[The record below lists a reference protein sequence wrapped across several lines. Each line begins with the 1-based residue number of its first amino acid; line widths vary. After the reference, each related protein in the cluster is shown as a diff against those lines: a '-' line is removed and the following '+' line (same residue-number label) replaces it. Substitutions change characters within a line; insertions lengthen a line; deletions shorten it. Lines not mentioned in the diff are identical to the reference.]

1 MAKTKTANGSKFG
14 LGRVFRIYHPGPIAV
29 AAVAAS
35 FLLLA
40 PEAALA
46 AVVVGS
52 QVHNP
57 DTNALETVV
66 KDLGS
71 GWALTSVTVG
81 SVTEYNAI
89 LVDPPALNS
98 TYVSA
103 GVTYKVDSY
112 ILNSTTNLI
121 TGINVTNQ
129 TDSSHPT
136 SVVDA
141 FKPNIFDN
149 SGAAGAAGNGGSSS
163 NSDGAVYVN
172 RQVGTQGAGGSNGYG
187 VHIDLGILGSVTI
200 GYDGSNGSPGGN
212 GPTVDITLVGG
223 VNGPYGNNADNT
235 PAVTVASIGGNG
247 GNGGDAYGALGPY
260 DGGAAGAGGTVT
272 LHNSVDLTTGGNNS
286 PGIFALSKGGKGGN
300 GGDGYIL
307 SPSGS
312 GGPATTGG
320 TVTVINSGHIV
331 TIGQKSPGILAQS
344 IGGAGGGSG
353 DSFGIVGLPGSAT
366 SGGNGG
372 MVTVTNSG
380 VIETSQ
386 KESHGIWAQSLGG
399 SGGNAGD
406 AGGIVAL
413 GGKLGGGGGT
423 GSTVTV
429 NNNAGG
435 DITTH
440 GIGAYG
446 IFAQSIGG
454 GGGAA
459 GDVGGLV
466 AIGGTGAAGG
476 DGGTVIVNNAAGT
489 TIITYGGT
497 NPDAHDV
504 GADAIVAQ
512 SIGGGGGSG
521 SSGGGLVAIGGD
533 GSAGGIGG
541 SVTVNND
548 GTLITI
554 GPKARG
560 IFAQSIGGGG
570 GNGGDSGGLV
580 AIGGAGSATSN
591 GGTVTVNNT
600 GRITTVGT
608 AIQAESIGGG
618 GGDGGSS
625 GGLFSIGGS
634 GGGGGDGLKVI
645 VNSSG
650 PLTTSGDNSVGIL
663 AQSLGGGGGNGGGS
677 YTAGAPI
684 SIAIGGDGDK
694 GGKGGSVEVNHVAT
708 PGDLTSLVASDIST
722 GTRTTNGQG
731 QTVVTGAKA
740 YGVFAQSVGG
750 GGGRGGLAVSVANG
764 TSGAGASFAIG
775 GKGGP
780 GGDAKDVT
788 VNYKGD
794 ITTQGDSAYGIF
806 AQSVGGGGGDG
817 GGAVAV
823 SGGGAFSFG
832 LAMGGAAGVGGIG
845 DIVNVNTTGGKIET
859 YGLQAFGIFAQSV
872 GGGGGNGGFA
882 GGGTIGAVALT
893 VTLGGKGAEGGLAKA
908 VTVNNASTI
917 ITHADGSIGI
927 NAQSLGGGG
936 GNGGF
941 SIAGALAVGAISAA
955 IGGDA
960 GDGSSG
966 GTVTVSNQGDIS
978 TTGIKAYGIFAQSV
992 GGGGGNGGGAI
1003 AFSVA
1008 VSPDPEEI
1016 PAVAVSIA
1024 VGGSGGAGSIGDT
1037 VHVTNGGNIT
1047 THGTQAHG
1055 IWAQSVG
1062 GGGGTGGYAASG
1074 AGSMGPGANIS
1085 VAVGGTGGIGGNG
1098 GAVIVDAGKNAL
1110 GAIVAGS
1117 AITTFGL
1124 GADGIRAQSI
1134 GGGGGDGGFAIGVNL
1149 GINNSNLP
1157 LASIGVTV
1165 GGQGALGGDGS
1176 TATVNNWSVIRTY
1189 GDNSAGVFAQSAGG
1203 GGGDGGNAI
1212 TAVGSWANATSSSAQ
1227 NTNIS
1232 VAVGGNGALAGDGKD
1247 VTVNNHG
1254 NIETGLITTNTDIA
1268 GDTVTTGNSAYGIFA
1283 QSIGGGGGIGG
1294 RANSINVL
1302 VGKGEAPPDALIN
1315 VAMSIAVGGQGGAA
1329 GDGGHVTVTN
1339 DGSITTNGS
1348 LADGIYAQ
1356 SVGGGGG
1363 AGGNGLLGTGE
1374 LIPVPAALIANVL
1387 FGKTKIYSSLGAA
1400 VGGNGGG
1407 SGIGGLVEVTNT
1419 GNITTKGSNSNGI
1432 FAQSVGGGGGVGGKA
1447 NIGATGTIG
1456 VGGKG
1461 TSGGDG
1467 GIVHVINNNNG
1478 KIETFGAASNGI
1490 FAQSVGGG
1498 GGVAGNVD
1506 RVLEQ
1511 AMGPIP
1517 ALNLGIG
1524 LAFGQGGGSGGS
1536 GKDVT
1541 VEGNGAIVTHG
1552 SSSAGIF
1559 AQSIGGGG
1567 GILGTLGNDIP
1578 VLGTITDYHVGSN
1591 GDFGDS
1597 GVVHVKYAGTIDTYG
1612 SGSIGI
1618 FAQSAGGTKDTLHP
1632 LNPLFQGIAGNVTV
1646 DFAGSVVTHAAGTSA
1661 IVAQS
1666 KASEGNGD
1674 IAINL
1679 TSAGGKVSGGA
1690 SDANHIG
1697 VGVWIIDGHNNT
1709 ISNKGTITTASGT
1722 AGGWA
1727 ILSGDSKE
1735 AVSNYGTVTGS
1746 FDLGAG
1752 ANSFT
1757 NAANA
1762 IFNAGADAKLG
1773 TGNLF
1778 ADSGYFSPG
1787 GDNNVMTTNL
1797 VGNWN
1802 QAATGAYKLD
1812 VDLDPAADLINV
1824 TGTADLAGAV
1834 DLNIMDAAAAKP
1846 GSQTF
1851 HFLHADGGIS
1861 HTGLE
1866 LSAVA
1871 SAVAQYRLQYQGLND
1886 AYLGA
1891 DINFAPTGLTA
1902 NQIPVANA
1910 VNAIQTDATS
1920 PSFKKIAEALF
1931 YIPTV
1936 EQLGAVYDSISG
1948 EGVSGFEQPQFDA
1961 YGSFFA
1967 SIGRQADFWRS
1978 GVGTNP
1984 TDVTAAPQAYDEPAK
1999 PKKNPFKALQPDQR
2013 RWSYWASAGGNG
2025 GEISGDAAA
2034 GSAGTVYRGGNL
2046 SAGMETAGDPDT
2058 LVGFALG
2065 GSAGSF
2071 AVDNRQTSGNI
2082 VGAQAG
2088 AYVARKWDQFYIDGA
2103 LAFGL
2108 YNNNIH
2114 RTAAVPGSNSPID
2127 PVAGVTPETWRSNF
2141 LSAGFGTNI
2150 EAGWRQQVGDGAITP
2165 FAGLQFAFLSMDGF
2179 DETSLDGGALGLS
2192 FNHRV
2197 ITSLPVSLGLQL
2209 DTTIGVGAGQSL
2221 QAWGRAAWVHEF
2233 EPDRSVRPEFQAA
2246 PGYAFTIQ
2254 GAAAAE
2260 DAVAVNAGLKMNWSN
2275 NTSMFAAFDGKFGDG
2290 LQSYGGDVG
2299 LKVNW

>member
-1 MAKTKTANGSKFG
+1 MTKIKTAKQPMFG
-14 LGRVFRIYHPGPIAV
+14 RGRALRACVFGPGAV
-29 AAVAAS
+29 AAVTAS
-35 FLLLA
+35 FLLLT
-40 PEAALA
+40 PPAARA
-46 AVVVGS
+46 AIIVGG
-52 QVHNP
+52 QVTNP
-57 DTNALETVV
+57 HTGLLETVV

-71 GWALTSVTVG
+71 GWALTSVTVL
-81 SVTEYNAI
+81 SVVHYNAI
-89 LVDPPALNS
+89 LVDAPAPLNS

-103 GVTYKVDSY
+103 GITYTVVGETKDPV
-112 ILNSTTNLI
+112 TNLI
-121 TGINVTNQ
+121 LSFTVKNETDTNHPQ
-129 TDSSHPT
+129 T
-136 SVVDA
+136 VIDA
-141 FKPNIFDN
+141 YKPDIFDN
-149 SGAAGAAGNGGSSS
+149 SGAAGGAGSGSSGTQS
-163 NSDGAVYVN
+163 NGAVYVD
-172 RQVGTQGAGGSNGYG
+172 RQVGSQGSGGSNGYG
-187 VHIDLGILGSVTI
+187 VHIDLGLLGSVTI
-200 GYDGSNGSPGGN
+200 GYDGSSGSPGGT
-212 GPTVDITLVGG
+212 GPTVGVTLVNG
-223 VNGPYGNNADNT
+223 VDGPYGNNVDNT

-272 LHNSVDLTTGGNNS
+272 LHNSVNLTTGGDNS

-300 GGDGYIL
+300 GGSGYIL

-320 TVTVINSGHIV
+320 TVTIINSGHII
-331 TIGQKSPGILAQS
+331 TTGKKSSGIFAQS

-372 MVTVTNSG
+372 TVTVTNSG
-380 VIETSQ
+380 AIETS
-386 KESHGIWAQSLGG
+386 KIESHGIWAQSLGG

-429 NNNAGG
+429 NNNRGG
-435 DITTH
+435 DITTQ
-440 GIGAYG
+440 GVGAYG

-466 AIGGTGAAGG
+466 AIGGSGAAGG
-476 DGGTVIVNNAAGT
+476 DGGTVVVNNAAGT

-497 NPDAHDV
+497 NPNAHDV

-521 SSGGGLVAIGGD
+521 SNSGGLVAIGGD

-570 GNGGDSGGLV
+570 GNGGDSGGAV
-580 AIGGAGSATSN
+580 AIGGSGSATSN
-591 GGTVTVNNT
+591 GGIVTVNNT

-634 GGGGGDGLKVI
+634 GGGGGDGLKVT

-650 PLTTSGDNSVGIL
+650 PLTTSGNDAVGIL

-677 YTAGAPI
+677 YSVGAPI
-684 SIAIGGDGDK
+684 SIAIGGAGAK
-694 GGKGGSVEVNHVAT
+694 GGNGGSVEVNHVTT
-708 PGDLTSLVASDIST
+708 PGDLSHLVASDIHT
-722 GTRTTNGQG
+722 GTRNTDGQG
-731 QTVVTGAKA
+731 HTVVTGAKA

-750 GGGRGGLAVSVANG
+750 GGGRGGLAVSVASG

-775 GKGGP
+775 GSGGP
-780 GGDAKDVT
+780 GGNGKDVT
-788 VNYKGD
+788 VNYKGN

-823 SGGGAFSFG
+823 SGGGAFSFA

-845 DIVNVNTTGGKIET
+845 DIVTVNTTGGTIET

-893 VTLGGKGAEGGLAKA
+893 VTLGGKGAAGGVAKA

-917 ITHADGSIGI
+917 VTHADGSIGI
-927 NAQSLGGGG
+927 NAQSVGGGG

-955 IGGDA
+955 VGGNA

-966 GTVTVSNQGDIS
+966 GTVTVNNQGDIS
-978 TTGIKAYGIFAQSV
+978 TTGIKAYGILAQSV

-1003 AFSVA
+1003 AFSIA

-1016 PAVAVSIA
+1016 PAVAVSVA
-1024 VGGSGGAGSIGDT
+1024 VGGKGGVGSIGDT
-1037 VHVTNGGNIT
+1037 VHVINGGDIT
-1047 THGTQAHG
+1047 TSGTGAHG

-1062 GGGGTGGYAASG
+1062 GGGGTGGYAG
-1074 AGSMGPGANIS
+1074 AGSGSMGPGANIS
-1085 VAVGGTGGIGGNG
+1085 VAVGGTGGTGGNG
-1098 GAVIVDAGKNAL
+1098 GTVIVDAGKNAL
-1110 GAIVAGS
+1110 GAVVPDS
-1117 AITTFGL
+1117 TITTFGL
-1124 GADGIRAQSI
+1124 GADGVRAQSI

-1176 TATVNNWSVIRTY
+1176 SVTVNNWSIIRTY
-1189 GDNSAGVFAQSAGG
+1189 GSNSAGVFAQSAGG

-1227 NTNIS
+1227 NTNVS
-1232 VAVGGNGALAGDGKD
+1232 VAIGGNGALAGDGKD
-1247 VTVNNHG
+1247 VNVNNHG
-1254 NIETGLITTNTDIA
+1254 NIETGLITTNKDIA
-1268 GDTVTTGNSAYGIFA
+1268 GDTVVTGNSAYGIFA

-1302 VGKGEAPPDALIN
+1302 VGKGEAPEDALIN
-1315 VAMSIAVGGQGGAA
+1315 VAMSVAVGGKAGAA
-1329 GDGGHVTVTN
+1329 GDGGTVTVTN

-1348 LADGIYAQ
+1348 LADAIYAQ

-1363 AGGNGLLGTGE
+1363 AGGNGILGTDE

-1387 FGKTKIYSSLGAA
+1387 FGKTKIYSALGAA

-1407 SGIGGLVEVTNT
+1407 AGIGGVVNVTNT

-1461 TSGGDG
+1461 TSGGNG
-1467 GIVHVINNNNG
+1467 GIVHVINNSTG

-1506 RVLEQ
+1506 RVL
-1511 AMGPIP
+1511 ANGLGPVP

-1524 LAFGQGGGSGGS
+1524 QAFGQGGGNGGS
-1536 GKDVT
+1536 GKAVT
-1541 VEGNGAIVTHG
+1541 VEGTGAIITHG
-1552 SSSAGIF
+1552 SSSSGIF
-1559 AQSIGGGG
+1559 AQSVGGGG
-1567 GILGTLGNDIP
+1567 GILGTLGNELIP
-1578 VLGTITDYHVGSN
+1578 GVSVVTNWRIGSN
-1591 GDFGDS
+1591 GDAGDS
-1597 GVVHVKYAGTIDTYG
+1597 GDILVRHSGTIDTYG
-1612 SGSIGI
+1612 DSSIGI
-1618 FAQSAGGTKDTLHP
+1618 FAQSNGGKKDAAQQYLGTAGT
-1632 LNPLFQGIAGNVTV
+1632 VTV
-1646 DFAGSVVTHAAGTSA
+1646 DLTGSVVTHAVGTDA

-1666 KASEGNGD
+1666 KAVEGNGN

-1679 TSAGGKVSGGA
+1679 KSASGLVKGGA
-1690 SDANHIG
+1690 TDATHTG
-1697 VGVWIIDGHNNT
+1697 VGVWIIDGNNNS

-1722 AGGWA
+1722 DGGWA
-1727 ILSGDSKE
+1727 ILSGAGKE
-1735 AVSNYGTVTGS
+1735 DVTNYGTVTGS
-1746 FDLGAG
+1746 FDLGGG

-1757 NAANA
+1757 NMLGAT
-1762 IFNAGADAKLG
+1762 FNAGADAKVG
-1773 TGNLF
+1773 SGYLF
-1778 ADSGYFSPG
+1778 TDNGYFSPG
-1787 GDNNVMTTNL
+1787 GDGKVMTTNL

-1802 QAATGAYKLD
+1802 QSSTGAYKLD
-1812 VDLDPAADLINV
+1812 VDLDPASDFIHV
-1824 TGTADLAGAV
+1824 IGTADLNGAV
-1834 DLNIMDAAAAKP
+1834 DVNIVDPSAAKP
-1846 GSQTF
+1846 GSQD
-1851 HFLHADGGIS
+1851 FLILQATNGVTHN
-1861 HTGLE
+1861 GLK
-1866 LSAVA
+1866 LNAVPSAI
-1871 SAVAQYRLQYQGLND
+1871 AQYELLYPNSKEVHLNV
-1886 AYLGA
+1886 
-1891 DINFAPTGLTA
+1891 DITFAPTGLTR
-1902 NQIPVANA
+1902 NQTPVGDA
-1910 VNAIQTDATS
+1910 VNAIQSGPTS
-1920 PSFKKIAEALF
+1920 PSFKKIAGALF
-1931 YIPTV
+1931 YIPTID
-1936 EQLGAVYDSISG
+1936 QLGAVYDSISG
-1948 EGVSGFEQPQFDA
+1948 EGVSGVEQPQFDTYEA
-1961 YGSFFA
+1961 FFA
-1967 SIGRQADFWRS
+1967 SMSRQADLWRT
-1978 GVGTNP
+1978 GLGTDP
-1984 TDVTAAPQAYDEPAK
+1984 TDNVLTPQAYDEPAK
-1999 PKKNPFKALQPDQR
+1999 SGKDPFKALQPDDR
-2013 RWSYWASAGGNG
+2013 RWSYWATAGGNS
-2025 GEISGDAAA
+2025 GEISGDATV
-2034 GSAGTVYRGGNL
+2034 GSADSVYKGG
-2046 SAGMETAGDPDT
+2046 SFTAGLSSTGDSD
-2058 LVGFALG
+2058 VQMGFALG
-2065 GSAGSF
+2065 GAATYFTVG
-2071 AVDNRQTSGNI
+2071 DRQTSGNI
-2082 VGAQAG
+2082 ISGQAG
-2088 AYVARKWDQFYIDGA
+2088 AYVARKWDQFYVNGA

-2108 YNNNIH
+2108 SNNNVH
-2114 RTAAVPGSNSPID
+2114 RATAVPGSGSPLD
-2127 PVAGVTPETWRSNF
+2127 PVAGITENWRSNF
-2141 LSAGFGTNI
+2141 LSAGLGTNI
-2150 EAGWRQQVGDGAITP
+2150 EAGWRQQVGDSAITP
-2165 FAGLQFAFLSMDGF
+2165 FAALQFSLMSMDGF
-2179 DETSLDGGALGLS
+2179 DETSLDGNALGLS
-2192 FNHRV
+2192 FEKRV

-2209 DTTIGVGAGQSL
+2209 DTTVSLGDGGSSL
-2221 QAWGRAAWVHEF
+2221 QAWGRAGWVHEF
-2233 EPDRSVRPEFQAA
+2233 QPDRSIQPSFQAA
-2246 PGYAFTIQ
+2246 PGHSFVIE
-2254 GAAAAE
+2254 GASAAE
-2260 DAVAVNAGLKMNWSN
+2260 DAVAVNAGLKMNWSKK
-2275 NTSMFAAFDGKFGDG
+2275 TSTFATFDGKFGEG
-2290 LQSYGGDVG
+2290 VRTYGGNVG
-2299 LKVNW
+2299 FKVNW